1 MGQTKLNRREAYTLR
16 VIRES
21 FLELLH
27 KQSVER
33 ISVGELCQ
41 LADINRSTFYRHYA
55 DVYAL
60 LDEICEECCKEL
72 FYNLAK
78 EHDPSGARFEE
89 AAYSLILQACT
100 LTENNKELYK
110 TLLFHQPAAR
120 FQQRI
125 NDAIFQLW
133 DTNHTISNAKTAEAR
148 LHYQFLISGIL
159 GIWQAWLRD
168 DCTVPKA
175 IVAQIVKVHIGGAFG
190 VVLDQYGPSTRNH

>member
-1 MGQTKLNRREAYTLR
+1 MRKTKLNRREAYTLR

-33 ISVGELCQ
+33 ISVGELCE

-60 LDEICEECCKEL
+60 LDEICEECFKEL

-78 EHDPSGARFEE
+78 GHDPSGARFEE
-89 AAYSLILQACT
+89 VAYSLILQACT

-133 DTNHTISNAKTAEAR
+133 DTNHTISNAKTTEVR

-168 DCTVPKA
+168 DCALPKA

-190 VVLDQYGPSTRNH
+190 VVLDQYGPPTHR